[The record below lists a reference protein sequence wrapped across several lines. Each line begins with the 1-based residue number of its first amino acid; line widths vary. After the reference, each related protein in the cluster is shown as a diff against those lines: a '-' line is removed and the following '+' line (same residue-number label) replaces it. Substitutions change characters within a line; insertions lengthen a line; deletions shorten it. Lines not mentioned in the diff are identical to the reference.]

1 MPTVLHVITG
11 LSTGGA
17 EMMLRKL
24 VGAMDSERFR
34 PIVVSLM
41 DKGTLGERIEALDV
55 PVHALGARR
64 NLSALAVVRALSRLV
79 DEVKPDLVQS
89 WMYHANLFASLAVMT
104 SRNRVPVLWNIRA
117 SLDGLAREKR
127 STSVV
132 IRVGAWAS
140 RAPSGIVYNSSVSAR
155 QHEAFGYLAS
165 RTEVIPNGFDCDEF
179 RPDHCA
185 GPALRAELGLAG
197 SDVLVGCVARYHPMK
212 DHANLLAAAS
222 QAARS
227 DARLHFVL
235 IGSGV
240 EPANAELASAIAR
253 HGLGARVHCLGE
265 RRDIPVLTAGL
276 DIACSASA
284 WGEGFPNVVGEA
296 MACGVPCIVTDTG
309 DSASIV
315 GATGEVVPVRDPA
328 ALSRAILGLAGMDS
342 GRRAALGAAARA
354 RIVTEFSLEAV
365 ARRYEAYYRRF
376 LRQDH

>member
-1 MPTVLHVITG
+1 MSTVLHVITG

-24 VGAMDSERFR
+24 VGAMDRQRFR
-34 PIVVSLM
+34 PVVVSLM

-64 NLSALAVVRALSRLV
+64 DLSALAVVRALGRLV

-104 SRNRVPVLWNIRA
+104 SRTRVPVLWNIRA
-117 SLDGLAREKR
+117 SLDGLANEKR

-140 RAPSGIVYNSSVSAR
+140 RAPSGIVYNASVSAR
-155 QHEAFGYLAS
+155 QHEALGYLAS
-165 RTEVIPNGFDCDEF
+165 RTEVIPNGFDCVEF
-179 RPDHCA
+179 RPDRRA
-185 GPALRAELGLAG
+185 GPVLRDELGLAG
-197 SDVLVGCVARYHPMK
+197 GDVLVGCVARYHPMK
-212 DHANLLAAAS
+212 DHANLLAAAA
-222 QAARS
+222 QAARI

-253 HGLGARVHCLGE
+253 HGLGTRVHCLGE
-265 RRDIPVLTAGL
+265 RRDIPMLTAGL

-284 WGEGFPNVVGEA
+284 WGEGFPNIVGEA
-296 MACGVPCIVTDTG
+296 MACGVPCVVTDTG

-315 GATGEVVPVRDPA
+315 GEIGEVVAVRDSS
-328 ALSRAILGLAGMDS
+328 ALARAILRLAGMDPA
-342 GRRAALGAAARA
+342 RRAALGAAARA

>member
-1 MPTVLHVITG
+1 MSTVLHVITG

-24 VGAMDSERFR
+24 VGAMDRERFR
-34 PIVVSLM
+34 PAVVSLM

-55 PVHALGARR
+55 PVHALGVRR
-64 NLSALAVVRALSRLV
+64 DLSALAVVRALGRLV

-104 SRNRVPVLWNIRA
+104 SRTRVPVLWNIRA
-117 SLDGLAREKR
+117 SLDGLANEKR

-132 IRVGAWAS
+132 IRIGAWAS
-140 RAPSGIVYNSSVSAR
+140 RAPSGIVYNASVSAR
-155 QHEAFGYLAS
+155 QHEALGYLAS

-179 RPDHCA
+179 CPDHRA

-197 SDVLVGCVARYHPMK
+197 GDVLVGCVARYHPMK
-212 DHANLLAAAS
+212 DHANLLAAAA
-222 QAARS
+222 QAARI

-240 EPANAELASAIAR
+240 EPANAELAAAIAR
-253 HGLGARVHCLGE
+253 HDLGTRVHCLGE
-265 RRDIPVLTAGL
+265 RRDIPMLTAGL

-296 MACGVPCIVTDTG
+296 MACGVPCVVTDTG

-315 GATGEVVPVRDPA
+315 GEIGEVVAVRDPS
-328 ALSRAILGLAGMDS
+328 ALARAILELAGMDPA
-342 GRRAALGAAARA
+342 RRAALGVAARA